1 MSHSTT
7 PRRGVLAA
15 VAVILAGCTG
25 SGDPEADSSD
35 DSEPD
40 EQPGPDDGT
49 DDSDGGDDEPI
60 DREEHVPDRDVE
72 PDWDTAASF
81 RKWLLFESPVDGGN
95 RRFDYTESF
104 PDDVDLSAVLPEFT
118 ELTID
123 DIDGHLVQG
132 FTQVFLGS
140 FDPDAIADDAEGD
153 DDAEV
158 VGEYEGYAV
167 ISEVMPSGQART
179 LAVGADAIVIG
190 DDYEARI
197 DARHGDGERLEDVDP
212 EFTHL
217 FQQLPHEGTITGEY
231 DSPEGVLEIDE
242 IYLWGVSSES
252 PMADEMAWVFVM
264 EHADDLTED
273 LLADL
278 EDVSSDVSDSSIDGR
293 TAILTGAPPEMS
305 EAEPGESAD

>member
-1 MSHSTT
+1 MVDSRLS
-7 PRRGVLAA
+7 RRGVIVAA
-15 VAVILAGCTG
+15 AAGLAGCTG
-25 SGDPEADSSD
+25 SSGDEPETDDETSETETDGDVD
-35 DSEPD
+35 DSAQED
-40 EQPGPDDGT
+40 RRDD
-49 DDSDGGDDEPI
+49 
-60 DREEHVPDRDVE
+60 VPDRDVE
-72 PDWDTAASF
+72 PDWDAAASF
-81 RKWLLFESPVDGGN
+81 RKWLLFESPIDGGN

-118 ELTID
+118 DLTID
-123 DIDGHLVQG
+123 DVDGHLVQG

-140 FDPDAIADDAEGD
+140 FDADAIADDAGGD

-167 ISEVMPSGQART
+167 ISEVMPDEQERT

-231 DSPEGVLEIDE
+231 DAPEGVLEIDE

-252 PMADEMAWVFVM
+252 PMAEEMAWVFVM
-264 EHADDLTED
+264 EHEDDLTED

-278 EDVSSDVSDSSIDGR
+278 EEVSSDVSDSSMDGR
-293 TAILTGAPPEMS
+293 TATIVGAPPEMS
-305 EAEPGESAD
+305 EAEPGESN